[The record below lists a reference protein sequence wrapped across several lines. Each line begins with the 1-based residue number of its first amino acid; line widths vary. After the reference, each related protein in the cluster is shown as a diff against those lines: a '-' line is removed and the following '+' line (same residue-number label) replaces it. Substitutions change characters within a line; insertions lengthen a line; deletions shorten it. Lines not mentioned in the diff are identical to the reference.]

1 MEYYSLIKNN
11 TLSHHG
17 IKDMSWGHRRAE
29 WYPIDKYEAH
39 LRRMGYSDRAIKKK
53 MRKAEKGEA
62 KYQKQLAKKR
72 AKNLEKA
79 QRSKS
84 YALKL
89 KKEKEDIIK
98 RGDIEKALERID
110 DFSNEELKIIVD
122 RNQAKINVAKAK
134 TDAMI
139 SKLSTVNEVVQKAT
153 SITSNSV
160 AIYNNVAKV
169 ANAFGDYDLPIL
181 GQNNNNSNSN
191 NSNNSNQ
198 QNQNNKSSND
208 NLQKEQE
215 NRKKK
220 IDKDIEDRIK
230 KMDKAAKKN
239 AKATSKTEPKT
250 EPKTEQKTEPKTE
263 QKTESKTEHWTGT
276 VEDDERKD
284 NSRQDRYWEKASKAA
299 EDIIIDTVWK
309 DVTDANVRKGQEY
322 VTKALPQMNYPLLEM
337 KKK

>member
-17 IKDMSWGHRRAE
+17 IKGMSWGNRRAE

-39 LRRMGYSDRAIKKK
+39 LRSMGYSERAIKKK

-62 KYQKQLAKKR
+62 KYQKQLAKTR
-72 AKNLEKA
+72 AKNLAKA

-122 RNQAKINVAKAK
+122 RNQAKISIAKAK

-181 GQNNNNSNSN
+181 GQNNNNSN

-208 NLQKEQE
+208 NLKKEQE
-215 NRKKK
+215 DRKKK

-239 AKATSKTEPKT
+239 AKKNAKATS
-250 EPKTEQKTEPKTE
+250 KTEQKTE
-263 QKTESKTEHWTGT
+263 QKTDHWTGT

-299 EDIIIDTVWK
+299 EDIIIDTVWE

>member
-17 IKDMSWGHRRAE
+17 IKGMSWGNRRAE

-39 LRRMGYSDRAIKKK
+39 LRSMGYSERAIKKK

-62 KYQKQLAKKR
+62 KYQKQLAKTR
-72 AKNLEKA
+72 AKNLSKA

-169 ANAFGDYDLPIL
+169 ANAFGDYNLPIL
-181 GQNNNNSNSN
+181 GQNNNNSN

-208 NLQKEQE
+208 NLKKEQE
-215 NRKKK
+215 DRKKK

-239 AKATSKTEPKT
+239 AKKNAKATSKTEH
-250 EPKTEQKTEPKTE
+250 
-263 QKTESKTEHWTGT
+263 KTEHWTGT

-284 NSRQDRYWEKASKAA
+284 NSTQDRYWEKASKAA

>member
-17 IKDMSWGHRRAE
+17 IKGMSWGNRRAE

-39 LRRMGYSDRAIKKK
+39 LRSMGYSERAIKKK

-62 KYQKQLAKKR
+62 KYQKQLAKTR
-72 AKNLEKA
+72 AKNLAKA

-122 RNQAKINVAKAK
+122 RNQAKISIAKAK

-139 SKLSTVNEVVQKAT
+139 SKLSTVNDVVQKAT

-169 ANAFGDYDLPIL
+169 ANAFGDYNLPIL
-181 GQNNNNSNSN
+181 GQNNNNNNNNSN

-208 NLQKEQE
+208 NSQKEQE
-215 NRKKK
+215 KRKKK

-239 AKATSKTEPKT
+239 AEKAAKEAAKEASKEAEKNKEQEHYSGDVEGEPFTREEYK
-250 EPKTEQKTEPKTE
+250 
-263 QKTESKTEHWTGT
+263 
-276 VEDDERKD
+276 
-284 NSRQDRYWEKASKAA
+284 KASKAA
-299 EDIIIDTVWK
+299 EDIIIDTVWE
-309 DVTDANVRKGQEY
+309 DITNANVRKGQEY

>member
-17 IKDMSWGHRRAE
+17 IKGMSWGNRRAE

-39 LRRMGYSDRAIKKK
+39 LRSMGYSERAIKKK

-62 KYQKQLAKKR
+62 KYQKQLAKTR
-72 AKNLEKA
+72 AKNLAKA

-169 ANAFGDYDLPIL
+169 ANAFGDYNLPIL
-181 GQNNNNSNSN
+181 GQNNNNSN

-215 NRKKK
+215 KRKKK

-239 AKATSKTEPKT
+239 AKATSKTE
-250 EPKTEQKTEPKTE
+250 QKTEPKTE
-263 QKTESKTEHWTGT
+263 PKTEHWTGT
-276 VEDDERKD
+276 VEDDERK
-284 NSRQDRYWEKASKAA
+284 NNNRRGQHWKKASKAA
-299 EDIIIDTVWK
+299 EDIIIDTVWE

>member
-17 IKDMSWGHRRAE
+17 IKGMSWGNRRAE

-39 LRRMGYSDRAIKKK
+39 LRSMGYSDRVIKKK

-62 KYQKQLAKKR
+62 KYQKQLAKTR
-72 AKNLEKA
+72 AKNLAKA

-122 RNQAKINVAKAK
+122 RNQAKISIAKAK

-169 ANAFGDYDLPIL
+169 ANAFGDYNLPIL
-181 GQNNNNSNSN
+181 GQNNNNSN

-208 NLQKEQE
+208 NLKKEQE
-215 NRKKK
+215 DRKKK

-239 AKATSKTEPKT
+239 AKKNAKATSKTEPKT
-250 EPKTEQKTEPKTE
+250 EP
-263 QKTESKTEHWTGT
+263 KTEHWTGT
-276 VEDDERKD
+276 VEDDERK
-284 NSRQDRYWEKASKAA
+284 NNNRQGQHWEKASKAA
-299 EDIIIDTVWK
+299 EDIIIDTVWE

>member
-17 IKDMSWGHRRAE
+17 IKGMSWGNRRAE

-39 LRRMGYSDRAIKKK
+39 LRSMGYSERAIKKK

-62 KYQKQLAKKR
+62 KYQKQLAKTR
-72 AKNLEKA
+72 AKNLAKA

-122 RNQAKINVAKAK
+122 RNQAKISIAKAK

-139 SKLSTVNEVVQKAT
+139 SKLSTVNDVVQKAT

-169 ANAFGDYDLPIL
+169 ANAFGDYNLPIL
-181 GQNNNNSNSN
+181 GQNNNNSN

-208 NLQKEQE
+208 NLKKEQE
-215 NRKKK
+215 DRKKK

-239 AKATSKTEPKT
+239 AKANS
-250 EPKTEQKTEPKTE
+250 KTEQKTEH
-263 QKTESKTEHWTGT
+263 KTEHWTGT
-276 VEDDERKD
+276 VEDDERK
-284 NSRQDRYWEKASKAA
+284 NNNRQGQHWKKASKAA

>member
-1 MEYYSLIKNN
+1 
-11 TLSHHG
+11 
-17 IKDMSWGHRRAE
+17 MSWGNRRAE

-39 LRRMGYSDRAIKKK
+39 LRSMGYSDRVIKKK

-62 KYQKQLAKKR
+62 KYQKQLAKTR
-72 AKNLEKA
+72 AKNLAKA

-122 RNQAKINVAKAK
+122 RNQAKISIAKAK

-169 ANAFGDYDLPIL
+169 ANAFGDYNLPIL
-181 GQNNNNSNSN
+181 GQNNN

-208 NLQKEQE
+208 NLKKEQE
-215 NRKKK
+215 DRKKK

-239 AKATSKTEPKT
+239 AKKNAKATSKTEPKT
-250 EPKTEQKTEPKTE
+250 EP
-263 QKTESKTEHWTGT
+263 KTEHWTGT

-284 NSRQDRYWEKASKAA
+284 NDRQKRYWEKASKAA
-299 EDIIIDTVWK
+299 EDIIIDTVWE

-322 VTKALPQMNYPLLEM
+322 VTKALPQINYPLLEM

>member
-1 MEYYSLIKNN
+1 
-11 TLSHHG
+11 
-17 IKDMSWGHRRAE
+17 MSWGNRRAE

-39 LRRMGYSDRAIKKK
+39 LRSMGYSDRVIKKK

-62 KYQKQLAKKR
+62 KYQKQLAKTR
-72 AKNLEKA
+72 AKNLAKA

-169 ANAFGDYDLPIL
+169 ANAFGDYNLPIL
-181 GQNNNNSNSN
+181 GQNNNNSN

-198 QNQNNKSSND
+198 QNQNNKNNKSSND
-208 NLQKEQE
+208 NLKKEQE
-215 NRKKK
+215 DRKKK

-239 AKATSKTEPKT
+239 AKKNAKATSKTEP
-250 EPKTEQKTEPKTE
+250 
-263 QKTESKTEHWTGT
+263 KTEHWTGT

-284 NSRQDRYWEKASKAA
+284 NDRQKKYWEKASKAA
-299 EDIIIDTVWK
+299 EDIIIDTVWE

>member
-17 IKDMSWGHRRAE
+17 IKGMSWGNRRAE

-39 LRRMGYSDRAIKKK
+39 LRSMGYSDRVIKKK

-62 KYQKQLAKKR
+62 KYQKQLAKTR
-72 AKNLEKA
+72 AKNLAKA

-139 SKLSTVNEVVQKAT
+139 SKLSTVNDVVQKAT

-169 ANAFGDYDLPIL
+169 ANAFGDYNLPIL
-181 GQNNNNSNSN
+181 GQNNNNNNSNNSNNNSN

-208 NLQKEQE
+208 NLKKEQE
-215 NRKKK
+215 DRKKK

-239 AKATSKTEPKT
+239 AKKNAKATS
-250 EPKTEQKTEPKTE
+250 
-263 QKTESKTEHWTGT
+263 KTESKTEHWTGT
-276 VEDDERKD
+276 VEDDERK
-284 NSRQDRYWEKASKAA
+284 NNNRQGQHWKKASKAA
-299 EDIIIDTVWK
+299 EDIIIDTVWE

>member
-17 IKDMSWGHRRAE
+17 IKGMSWGNRRAE

-39 LRRMGYSDRAIKKK
+39 LRSMGYSERAIKKK

-62 KYQKQLAKKR
+62 KYQKQLAKTR
-72 AKNLEKA
+72 AKNLAKA

-98 RGDIEKALERID
+98 SGDIEKALERID

-169 ANAFGDYDLPIL
+169 ANAFGDYNLPIL
-181 GQNNNNSNSN
+181 GQNNNNNNN

-239 AKATSKTEPKT
+239 AEKAAKEAAKEAEKNKEQEHYSGDVEGEPFTREEYK
-250 EPKTEQKTEPKTE
+250 
-263 QKTESKTEHWTGT
+263 
-276 VEDDERKD
+276 
-284 NSRQDRYWEKASKAA
+284 KASKAA

-322 VTKALPQMNYPLLEM
+322 VTKALPQMKYPLLET

>member
-17 IKDMSWGHRRAE
+17 IKGMSWGNRRAE

-39 LRRMGYSDRAIKKK
+39 LRSMGYSDRIIKKK

-62 KYQKQLAKKR
+62 KYQKQLAKTR
-72 AKNLEKA
+72 AKNLAKA

-122 RNQAKINVAKAK
+122 RNQAKISIAKAK

-169 ANAFGDYDLPIL
+169 ANAFGDYNLPIL
-181 GQNNNNSNSN
+181 GQNNNNNSN

-215 NRKKK
+215 KRKKK

-239 AKATSKTEPKT
+239 AKATSKTE
-250 EPKTEQKTEPKTE
+250 QKTEH
-263 QKTESKTEHWTGT
+263 KTEHWTGT

-284 NSRQDRYWEKASKAA
+284 NSKQDRYWKKASKAA

>member
-17 IKDMSWGHRRAE
+17 IKGMSWGKRRAE

-39 LRRMGYSDRAIKKK
+39 LRSMGYSERAIKKK

-62 KYQKQLAKKR
+62 KYQKQLAKTR
-72 AKNLEKA
+72 AKNLAKA

-122 RNQAKINVAKAK
+122 RNQAKISIAKAK

-169 ANAFGDYDLPIL
+169 ANAFGDYNLPIL
-181 GQNNNNSNSN
+181 GQNNNNSN

-208 NLQKEQE
+208 NLKKEQE
-215 NRKKK
+215 DRKKK

-239 AKATSKTEPKT
+239 AKKNAKATSKTEP
-250 EPKTEQKTEPKTE
+250 
-263 QKTESKTEHWTGT
+263 KTEHWTGT

-284 NSRQDRYWEKASKAA
+284 NDRQKRYWEKASKAA
-299 EDIIIDTVWK
+299 EDIIIDTVWE

>member
-1 MEYYSLIKNN
+1 
-11 TLSHHG
+11 
-17 IKDMSWGHRRAE
+17 MSWGNRRAE

-39 LRRMGYSDRAIKKK
+39 LRSMGYSDRVIKKK

-62 KYQKQLAKKR
+62 KYQKQLAKTR
-72 AKNLEKA
+72 AKNLAKA

-169 ANAFGDYDLPIL
+169 ANAFGDYNLPIL
-181 GQNNNNSNSN
+181 GQNNNNSN

-208 NLQKEQE
+208 NLKKEQE
-215 NRKKK
+215 DRKKK

-239 AKATSKTEPKT
+239 AKKNAKATSKTEPKT
-250 EPKTEQKTEPKTE
+250 EP
-263 QKTESKTEHWTGT
+263 KTEHWTGT

-284 NSRQDRYWEKASKAA
+284 NDRQKKYWEKASKAA
-299 EDIIIDTVWK
+299 EDIIIDTVWE

>member
-17 IKDMSWGHRRAE
+17 IKGMSWGNRRAE

-39 LRRMGYSDRAIKKK
+39 LRSMGYSERAIKKK

-62 KYQKQLAKKR
+62 KYQKQLAKTR
-72 AKNLEKA
+72 AKNLAKA

-134 TDAMI
+134 TNAMI
-139 SKLSTVNEVVQKAT
+139 SKLSTVEEVVKKAT

-181 GQNNNNSNSN
+181 GQNNNSND
-191 NSNNSNQ
+191 SNNSNQ
-198 QNQNNKSSND
+198 QNQNNKSSNN
-208 NLQKEQE
+208 NLKKEQE
-215 NRKKK
+215 DRKKK

-239 AKATSKTEPKT
+239 AKATSKTE
-250 EPKTEQKTEPKTE
+250 QKTEPKTE
-263 QKTESKTEHWTGT
+263 PKTEHWTGT
-276 VEDDERKD
+276 VEDDERK
-284 NSRQDRYWEKASKAA
+284 NNNRKGQHWKKASKAA

-322 VTKALPQMNYPLLEM
+322 VTKALPQMNYPLLET

>member
-17 IKDMSWGHRRAE
+17 IKGMSWGNRRAE

-39 LRRMGYSDRAIKKK
+39 LRSMGYSERAIKKK

-62 KYQKQLAKKR
+62 KYQKQLAKTR
-72 AKNLEKA
+72 AKNLAKA

-169 ANAFGDYDLPIL
+169 ANAFGDYNLPIL
-181 GQNNNNSNSN
+181 GQNNNNSN

-215 NRKKK
+215 KRKKK

-239 AKATSKTEPKT
+239 AEKATKEAAKEAAKEAEKNKEPEHYSGDVEG
-250 EPKTEQKTEPKTE
+250 EPFTREEYK
-263 QKTESKTEHWTGT
+263 
-276 VEDDERKD
+276 
-284 NSRQDRYWEKASKAA
+284 KASKAA

-322 VTKALPQMNYPLLEM
+322 VTKAIPQMNYPLLEM

>member
-17 IKDMSWGHRRAE
+17 IKGMSWGKRRAE

-39 LRRMGYSDRAIKKK
+39 LRSMGYSDRVIKKK

-62 KYQKQLAKKR
+62 KYQKQLAKTR
-72 AKNLEKA
+72 AKNLAKA

-122 RNQAKINVAKAK
+122 RNQAKINIAKAK

-139 SKLSTVNEVVQKAT
+139 SKLSTVNDVVQKAT

-169 ANAFGDYDLPIL
+169 ANAFGDYNLPIL
-181 GQNNNNSNSN
+181 GQNNNNSN

-208 NLQKEQE
+208 NFKKEQE
-215 NRKKK
+215 DRKKK

-239 AKATSKTEPKT
+239 AKKNAKATSKTEP
-250 EPKTEQKTEPKTE
+250 
-263 QKTESKTEHWTGT
+263 KTEHWTGT

-284 NSRQDRYWEKASKAA
+284 NDRQKRYWEKASKAA

>member
-17 IKDMSWGHRRAE
+17 IKGMSWGNRRAE

-39 LRRMGYSDRAIKKK
+39 LRSMGYSERAIKKK

-62 KYQKQLAKKR
+62 KYQKQLAKTR
-72 AKNLEKA
+72 AKNLAKA

-98 RGDIEKALERID
+98 SGDIEKALERID

-169 ANAFGDYDLPIL
+169 ANAFGDYNLPIL
-181 GQNNNNSNSN
+181 GQNNNNNNNN

-208 NLQKEQE
+208 NFQKEQE

-239 AKATSKTEPKT
+239 AEKAAKEAAKEAEKNKEQEHYSGDVEGEPFTREEYK
-250 EPKTEQKTEPKTE
+250 
-263 QKTESKTEHWTGT
+263 
-276 VEDDERKD
+276 
-284 NSRQDRYWEKASKAA
+284 KASKAA

-322 VTKALPQMNYPLLEM
+322 VTKALPQMNYPLLET

>member
-17 IKDMSWGHRRAE
+17 IKGMSWGNRRAE

-39 LRRMGYSDRAIKKK
+39 LRSMGYSERAIKKK

-62 KYQKQLAKKR
+62 KYQKQLAKTR
-72 AKNLEKA
+72 AKNLAKA

-122 RNQAKINVAKAK
+122 RNQAKINIAKAK

-139 SKLSTVNEVVQKAT
+139 SKLSTVNDVVQKAT

-169 ANAFGDYDLPIL
+169 ANAFGDYNLPIL
-181 GQNNNNSNSN
+181 GQNNNNSN

-208 NLQKEQE
+208 NFKKEQE
-215 NRKKK
+215 DRKKK

-239 AKATSKTEPKT
+239 AKKNAKATSKTEPKT
-250 EPKTEQKTEPKTE
+250 EP
-263 QKTESKTEHWTGT
+263 KTEHWTGT

-284 NSRQDRYWEKASKAA
+284 NDRHKRYWEKASKAA
-299 EDIIIDTVWK
+299 EDIIIDTVWE

>member
-17 IKDMSWGHRRAE
+17 IKGMSWGNRRAE

-39 LRRMGYSDRAIKKK
+39 LRSMGYSERAIKKK

-62 KYQKQLAKKR
+62 KYQKQLAKTR
-72 AKNLEKA
+72 AKNLAKA

-122 RNQAKINVAKAK
+122 RNQAKISIAKAK

-139 SKLSTVNEVVQKAT
+139 SKLSTVNDVVQKAT

-169 ANAFGDYDLPIL
+169 ANAFGDYNLPIL
-181 GQNNNNSNSN
+181 GQNNN

-215 NRKKK
+215 KRKKK

-239 AKATSKTEPKT
+239 AKATSKTE
-250 EPKTEQKTEPKTE
+250 Q
-263 QKTESKTEHWTGT
+263 KTEHWTGT

-284 NSRQDRYWEKASKAA
+284 NDRQKRYWEKASKAA

-322 VTKALPQMNYPLLEM
+322 VTKAIPQMNYPLLEM

>member
-1 MEYYSLIKNN
+1 
-11 TLSHHG
+11 
-17 IKDMSWGHRRAE
+17 MSWGHRRAE

-39 LRRMGYSDRAIKKK
+39 LRRMGYSDRDIKKK

-62 KYQKQLAKKR
+62 KYQKQLAKTR
-72 AKNLEKA
+72 AKNLAKA
-79 QRSKS
+79 QRAKS

-169 ANAFGDYDLPIL
+169 ANAFGDYNLPIL
-181 GQNNNNSNSN
+181 GQNNN

-208 NLQKEQE
+208 NLKKEQE
-215 NRKKK
+215 DRKKK

-239 AKATSKTEPKT
+239 AKKNAKATSKTEP
-250 EPKTEQKTEPKTE
+250 
-263 QKTESKTEHWTGT
+263 KTEHWTGT
-276 VEDDERKD
+276 VEDDERK
-284 NSRQDRYWEKASKAA
+284 NNNRQGQHWKKASKAA

>member
-1 MEYYSLIKNN
+1 
-11 TLSHHG
+11 
-17 IKDMSWGHRRAE
+17 MSWGNRRAE

-39 LRRMGYSDRAIKKK
+39 LRSMGYSERAIKKK

-62 KYQKQLAKKR
+62 KYQKQLAKTR
-72 AKNLEKA
+72 AKNLAKA

-122 RNQAKINVAKAK
+122 RNQAKISIAKAK

-169 ANAFGDYDLPIL
+169 ANAFGDYNLPIL
-181 GQNNNNSNSN
+181 GQNNNNSN

-239 AKATSKTEPKT
+239 AKATS
-250 EPKTEQKTEPKTE
+250 KTEPKTE

-322 VTKALPQMNYPLLEM
+322 VTKALPQMNYPLLET

>member
-17 IKDMSWGHRRAE
+17 IKGMSWGNRRAE

-39 LRRMGYSDRAIKKK
+39 LRSMGYSERAIKKK

-62 KYQKQLAKKR
+62 KYQKQLAKTR
-72 AKNLEKA
+72 AKNLAKA

-122 RNQAKINVAKAK
+122 RNQAKISIAKAK

-139 SKLSTVNEVVQKAT
+139 SKLSTVNDVVQKAT

-169 ANAFGDYDLPIL
+169 ANAFGDYNLPIL
-181 GQNNNNSNSN
+181 GQNNNNNNNSN

-215 NRKKK
+215 KRKKK

-239 AKATSKTEPKT
+239 AEKAAKEAAKEAKKNKEPEHYSGDVEG
-250 EPKTEQKTEPKTE
+250 EPFTREEYK
-263 QKTESKTEHWTGT
+263 
-276 VEDDERKD
+276 
-284 NSRQDRYWEKASKAA
+284 KASKAA
-299 EDIIIDTVWK
+299 EDIIIDTVWE
-309 DVTDANVRKGQEY
+309 DITNANVRKGQEY
-322 VTKALPQMNYPLLEM
+322 VTKAIPQMNYPLLEM

>member
-1 MEYYSLIKNN
+1 
-11 TLSHHG
+11 
-17 IKDMSWGHRRAE
+17 MSWGHRRAE

-39 LRRMGYSDRAIKKK
+39 LRRMGYSDRDIKKK

-62 KYQKQLAKKR
+62 KYQKQLAKTR
-72 AKNLEKA
+72 AKNLAKA
-79 QRSKS
+79 QRAKS

-169 ANAFGDYDLPIL
+169 ANAFGDYNLPIL
-181 GQNNNNSNSN
+181 GQNNN

-208 NLQKEQE
+208 NLKKEQE
-215 NRKKK
+215 DRKKK

-239 AKATSKTEPKT
+239 AKKNAKTTS
-250 EPKTEQKTEPKTE
+250 KTEQKTE
-263 QKTESKTEHWTGT
+263 QKTEHKTEHWTGT

-337 KKK
+337 KRNKEN

>member
-39 LRRMGYSDRAIKKK
+39 LRRMGYSERAIKKK
-53 MRKAEKGEA
+53 MHKAEKGEA
-62 KYQKQLAKKR
+62 KYQKQLAKTR
-72 AKNLEKA
+72 AKNLAKA

-139 SKLSTVNEVVQKAT
+139 SKLSTVNEVIQKAT

-181 GQNNNNSNSN
+181 GQNNNNSN

-208 NLQKEQE
+208 NFKKEQE
-215 NRKKK
+215 DRKKK

-250 EPKTEQKTEPKTE
+250 EP
-263 QKTESKTEHWTGT
+263 KTESKTEHWTGT

>member
-1 MEYYSLIKNN
+1 
-11 TLSHHG
+11 
-17 IKDMSWGHRRAE
+17 MSWGNRRAE

-39 LRRMGYSDRAIKKK
+39 LRSMGYSDRAIKKK

-62 KYQKQLAKKR
+62 KYQKQLAKTR
-72 AKNLEKA
+72 AKNLAKA

-122 RNQAKINVAKAK
+122 RNQAKISIAKAK

-169 ANAFGDYDLPIL
+169 ANAFGDYNLPIL
-181 GQNNNNSNSN
+181 GQNNNNSN

-208 NLQKEQE
+208 NLKKEQE
-215 NRKKK
+215 DRKKK

-239 AKATSKTEPKT
+239 AKKNAKATS
-250 EPKTEQKTEPKTE
+250 
-263 QKTESKTEHWTGT
+263 KTESKTEHWTGT

-284 NSRQDRYWEKASKAA
+284 NDRQKKYWEKASKAA

>member
-17 IKDMSWGHRRAE
+17 IKGMSWGNRRAE

-39 LRRMGYSDRAIKKK
+39 LRSMGYSERAIKKK

-62 KYQKQLAKKR
+62 KYQKQLAKTR
-72 AKNLEKA
+72 AKNLAKA

-122 RNQAKINVAKAK
+122 RNQAKISIAKAK

-139 SKLSTVNEVVQKAT
+139 SKLSTVNDVVQKAT

-169 ANAFGDYDLPIL
+169 ANAFGDYNLPIL
-181 GQNNNNSNSN
+181 GQNNNNNNNNSN

-215 NRKKK
+215 KRKKK

-239 AKATSKTEPKT
+239 AKATSKTE
-250 EPKTEQKTEPKTE
+250 

-284 NSRQDRYWEKASKAA
+284 NNKQDRYWEKASKAA
-299 EDIIIDTVWK
+299 EDIIIDTVWE
-309 DVTDANVRKGQEY
+309 DITNANVRKGQEY
-322 VTKALPQMNYPLLEM
+322 VTKAIPQMNYPLLEM

>member
-17 IKDMSWGHRRAE
+17 IKGMSWGNRRAE

-39 LRRMGYSDRAIKKK
+39 LRSMGYSDRVIKKK

-62 KYQKQLAKKR
+62 KYQNQLAKTR
-72 AKNLEKA
+72 AKNLAKA

-89 KKEKEDIIK
+89 KKEKEDIIR

-122 RNQAKINVAKAK
+122 RNQAKINIAKAK

-169 ANAFGDYDLPIL
+169 ANAFGDYNLPIL
-181 GQNNNNSNSN
+181 GQNNNNSN

-208 NLQKEQE
+208 NLKKEQE
-215 NRKKK
+215 DRKKK

-239 AKATSKTEPKT
+239 AKATSKTEQ
-250 EPKTEQKTEPKTE
+250 KTEQKTEH
-263 QKTESKTEHWTGT
+263 KTEHWTGT

-284 NSRQDRYWEKASKAA
+284 NSKHDRYWKKASKAA

-322 VTKALPQMNYPLLEM
+322 VTKAIPQMNYPLLEM

>member
-17 IKDMSWGHRRAE
+17 IKGMSWGNRRAE

-39 LRRMGYSDRAIKKK
+39 LRSMGYSERAIKKK

-62 KYQKQLAKKR
+62 KYQKQLAKTR
-72 AKNLEKA
+72 AKNLAKA

-169 ANAFGDYDLPIL
+169 ANAFGDYNLPIL
-181 GQNNNNSNSN
+181 GQNNNNSN

-215 NRKKK
+215 KRKKK

-239 AKATSKTEPKT
+239 AKATSKTEQ
-250 EPKTEQKTEPKTE
+250 KTEQKTEP
-263 QKTESKTEHWTGT
+263 KTEHWTGT

-284 NSRQDRYWEKASKAA
+284 NSRQDRYWKKASKAA

>member
-17 IKDMSWGHRRAE
+17 IKGMSWGNRRAE

-39 LRRMGYSDRAIKKK
+39 LRSMGYSERAIKKK

-62 KYQKQLAKKR
+62 KYQKQLAKTR
-72 AKNLEKA
+72 AKNLAKA

-134 TDAMI
+134 TNAMI
-139 SKLSTVNEVVQKAT
+139 SKLSTVEEVVKKAT

-169 ANAFGDYDLPIL
+169 ANAFGDYNLPIL
-181 GQNNNNSNSN
+181 GQNNNSNDSNNSN

-198 QNQNNKSSND
+198 QNQNNKSSNN
-208 NLQKEQE
+208 NLKKEQE
-215 NRKKK
+215 DRKKK

-239 AKATSKTEPKT
+239 AEKAAKEAAKEAEKNKEQEHYSGDVEGEPFTREEYK
-250 EPKTEQKTEPKTE
+250 
-263 QKTESKTEHWTGT
+263 
-276 VEDDERKD
+276 
-284 NSRQDRYWEKASKAA
+284 KASKAA

>member
-17 IKDMSWGHRRAE
+17 IKGMSWGNRRAE

-39 LRRMGYSDRAIKKK
+39 LRSMGYSERAIKKK
-53 MRKAEKGEA
+53 MRKAEKGES
-62 KYQKQLAKKR
+62 KYQKQLAKTR
-72 AKNLEKA
+72 AKNLAKA

-134 TDAMI
+134 TNAMI
-139 SKLSTVNEVVQKAT
+139 SKLSTVEEVVKKAT

-169 ANAFGDYDLPIL
+169 ANAFGDYNLPIL
-181 GQNNNNSNSN
+181 GQNNNSN

-215 NRKKK
+215 KRKKK

-239 AKATSKTEPKT
+239 AKSTS
-250 EPKTEQKTEPKTE
+250 KTEQKTEH
-263 QKTESKTEHWTGT
+263 KTEHWTGT

-322 VTKALPQMNYPLLEM
+322 VTKALPQMNYPLLED
-337 KKK
+337 KRK

>member
-17 IKDMSWGHRRAE
+17 IKGMSWGNRRAE

-39 LRRMGYSDRAIKKK
+39 LRRMGYSDRVIKKK

-62 KYQKQLAKKR
+62 KYQKQLAKTR
-72 AKNLEKA
+72 AKNLAKA

-122 RNQAKINVAKAK
+122 RNQAKINIAKAK

-169 ANAFGDYDLPIL
+169 ANAFGDYNLPIL
-181 GQNNNNSNSN
+181 GQNNNNNSN

-208 NLQKEQE
+208 NFKKEQE
-215 NRKKK
+215 DRKKK

-239 AKATSKTEPKT
+239 AKATSKTEQ
-250 EPKTEQKTEPKTE
+250 KTEQKTEP
-263 QKTESKTEHWTGT
+263 KTEHWTGT
-276 VEDDERKD
+276 VEDDERK
-284 NSRQDRYWEKASKAA
+284 NNNRQGQHWKKASKAA
-299 EDIIIDTVWK
+299 EDIIIDTVWE

>member
-17 IKDMSWGHRRAE
+17 IKGMSWGKRRAE

-39 LRRMGYSDRAIKKK
+39 LRSMGYSDRVIKKK

-62 KYQKQLAKKR
+62 KYQKQLAKTR
-72 AKNLEKA
+72 AKNLAKA

-122 RNQAKINVAKAK
+122 RNQAKISIAKAK

-169 ANAFGDYDLPIL
+169 ANAFGDYNLPIL
-181 GQNNNNSNSN
+181 GQNNNNSN

-208 NLQKEQE
+208 NLKKEQE
-215 NRKKK
+215 DRKKK

-239 AKATSKTEPKT
+239 AKKNAKATSKTEPKT
-250 EPKTEQKTEPKTE
+250 EP
-263 QKTESKTEHWTGT
+263 KTEHWTGT

-284 NSRQDRYWEKASKAA
+284 NDRHKRYWEKASKAA
-299 EDIIIDTVWK
+299 EDIIIDTVWE

>member
-17 IKDMSWGHRRAE
+17 IKDMSWGHRRAK

-39 LRRMGYSDRAIKKK
+39 LRRMGYSDRDIKKK

-62 KYQKQLAKKR
+62 KYQKQLAKTR
-72 AKNLEKA
+72 AKNLAKA
-79 QRSKS
+79 QRAKS

-122 RNQAKINVAKAK
+122 RNQAKINIAKAK

-169 ANAFGDYDLPIL
+169 ANAFGDYNLPIL
-181 GQNNNNSNSN
+181 GQNNNNSN

-208 NLQKEQE
+208 NLKKEQE
-215 NRKKK
+215 DRKKK

-239 AKATSKTEPKT
+239 AKKNAKATSKTESKT
-250 EPKTEQKTEPKTE
+250 EP
-263 QKTESKTEHWTGT
+263 KTEHWTGT
-276 VEDDERKD
+276 VEDDERK
-284 NSRQDRYWEKASKAA
+284 NNNRQGQHWKKASKAA
-299 EDIIIDTVWK
+299 EDIIIDTVWE

>member
-17 IKDMSWGHRRAE
+17 IKGMSWGNRRAE

-39 LRRMGYSDRAIKKK
+39 LRSMGYSDRVIKKK

-62 KYQKQLAKKR
+62 KYQKQLAKTR
-72 AKNLEKA
+72 AKNLAKA

-139 SKLSTVNEVVQKAT
+139 SKLSTVNDVVQKAT

-169 ANAFGDYDLPIL
+169 ANAFGDYNLPIL
-181 GQNNNNSNSN
+181 GQNNNNSN

-208 NLQKEQE
+208 NLKKEQE
-215 NRKKK
+215 DRKKK

-239 AKATSKTEPKT
+239 AKKNAKATSKTEP
-250 EPKTEQKTEPKTE
+250 
-263 QKTESKTEHWTGT
+263 KTEHWTGT

>member
-17 IKDMSWGHRRAE
+17 IKGMSWGNRRAE

-39 LRRMGYSDRAIKKK
+39 LRSMGYSDRVIKKK

-62 KYQKQLAKKR
+62 KYQKQLAKTR
-72 AKNLEKA
+72 AKNLAKA

-89 KKEKEDIIK
+89 KKEREDIIK

-169 ANAFGDYDLPIL
+169 ANAFGDYNLPIL
-181 GQNNNNSNSN
+181 GQNNN

-208 NLQKEQE
+208 NLKKEQE
-215 NRKKK
+215 DRKKK

-250 EPKTEQKTEPKTE
+250 EPKTE
-263 QKTESKTEHWTGT
+263 HWTGT

-284 NSRQDRYWEKASKAA
+284 NDRQKRYWEKASKAA
-299 EDIIIDTVWK
+299 EDIIIDTVWE

>member
-17 IKDMSWGHRRAE
+17 IKGMSWGNRRAE

-39 LRRMGYSDRAIKKK
+39 LRSMGYSDRVIKKK

-62 KYQKQLAKKR
+62 KYQKQLAKTR
-72 AKNLEKA
+72 AKNLAKA

-169 ANAFGDYDLPIL
+169 ANAFGDYNLPIL
-181 GQNNNNSNSN
+181 GQNNNNSN

-208 NLQKEQE
+208 NFKKEQE
-215 NRKKK
+215 DRKKK

-239 AKATSKTEPKT
+239 AKKNAKATSKTEP
-250 EPKTEQKTEPKTE
+250 
-263 QKTESKTEHWTGT
+263 KTEHWTGT

-284 NSRQDRYWEKASKAA
+284 NDRQKRYWEKASKAA
-299 EDIIIDTVWK
+299 EDIIIDTVWE

>member
-17 IKDMSWGHRRAE
+17 IKGMSWGNRRAE

-39 LRRMGYSDRAIKKK
+39 LRSMGYSDRVIKKK

-62 KYQKQLAKKR
+62 KYQKQLAKTR
-72 AKNLEKA
+72 AKNLAKA

-122 RNQAKINVAKAK
+122 RNQAKISIAKAK

-169 ANAFGDYDLPIL
+169 ANAFGDYNLPIL
-181 GQNNNNSNSN
+181 GQNNNNSN

-208 NLQKEQE
+208 NLRKEQE
-215 NRKKK
+215 DRKKK

-239 AKATSKTEPKT
+239 AKKNTKTTSKTEP
-250 EPKTEQKTEPKTE
+250 
-263 QKTESKTEHWTGT
+263 KTEHWTGT

-284 NSRQDRYWEKASKAA
+284 NDRQKRYWEKASKAA
-299 EDIIIDTVWK
+299 EDIIIDTVWE

>member
-17 IKDMSWGHRRAE
+17 IKGMSWGNRRAE

-39 LRRMGYSDRAIKKK
+39 LRSMGYSDRVIKKK

-62 KYQKQLAKKR
+62 KYQKQLAKTR
-72 AKNLEKA
+72 AKNLAKA

-110 DFSNEELKIIVD
+110 DFSNEELKTIVD
-122 RNQAKINVAKAK
+122 RNQAKISIAKAK

-169 ANAFGDYDLPIL
+169 ANAFGDYNLPIL
-181 GQNNNNSNSN
+181 GQNNN

-208 NLQKEQE
+208 NLKKEQE
-215 NRKKK
+215 DRKKK

-239 AKATSKTEPKT
+239 AKATSKTE
-250 EPKTEQKTEPKTE
+250 

-276 VEDDERKD
+276 VEDDERKNERKD
-284 NSRQDRYWEKASKAA
+284 NSRHDRYWEKASKAA

-322 VTKALPQMNYPLLEM
+322 VTKALPQMNYPLLED
-337 KKK
+337 KRK